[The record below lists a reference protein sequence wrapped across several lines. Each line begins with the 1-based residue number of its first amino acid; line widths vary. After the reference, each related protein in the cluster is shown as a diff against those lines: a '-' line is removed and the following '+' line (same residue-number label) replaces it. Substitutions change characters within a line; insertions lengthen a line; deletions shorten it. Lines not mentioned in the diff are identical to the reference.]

1 LQFKGGATVAQV
13 LHPGGGAV
21 DSTADR
27 SGEQVSET
35 ADLALVNAKPNE
47 TPPSTKNRSK
57 LDLGKVAAIL
67 GIVLLPLATMV
78 NYAHTIGEAATY
90 GIPTDLLS
98 FQLTSLIVPILIT
111 MAWLAVLAFFLI
123 FLIGVLAIPL
133 RVYRATGLTAL
144 MLGLLIPPYTWSSL
158 AWWLVTFPSYILL
171 FYAGPWVLKRTPL
184 LFRSIAV
191 RARRSLRLH
200 NHVRLVGRFIWR
212 YTLQPIVTHLRE
224 APSKTVMR
232 LQMLALSACILF
244 LVLPALYI
252 GAAELGEWN
261 AREQTNYGVITT
273 TSDSRTATVILKVY
287 GGKVYQASIN
297 RETKRMTGNI
307 RVSNLEDLKD
317 VDIRRERIG
326 PLSIDS

>member
-1 LQFKGGATVAQV
+1 VAQV

-21 DSTADR
+21 DLTANHP
-27 SGEQVSET
+27 GEQVSET
-35 ADLALVNAKPNE
+35 ADLALVNTKPHE
-47 TPPSTKNRSK
+47 TPPPTKNRPK

-67 GIVLLPLATMV
+67 GIVALPLATTV
-78 NYAHTIGEAATY
+78 NYAHTLGQAATY
-90 GIPTDLLS
+90 GIPADLLS
-98 FQLTSLIVPILIT
+98 FQLTSLIVPTLIT
-111 MAWLAVLAFFLI
+111 MAWLALAFLLI
-123 FLIGVLAIPL
+123 FLISLLAIPL
-133 RVYRATGLTAL
+133 RVYRALGLTSLILAL
-144 MLGLLIPPYTWSSL
+144 LVPPYTWSSL

-171 FYAGPWVLKRTPL
+171 FYAGPWALKRTPL

-200 NHVRLVGRFIWR
+200 NHVRLVGSFIWR
-212 YTLQPIVTHLRE
+212 HTLQPIVAHLRE

-232 LQMLALSACILF
+232 FQTIALSAGIL
-244 LVLPALYI
+244 LLGLPALYI

-287 GGKVYQASIN
+287 GDKVYQASIN

-326 PLSIDS
+326 PLSFGS